1 MIIIIDTLSWK
12 ETSLFGSNARK
23 LVHEKSFQISKFKDI
38 T

>member
-23 LVHEKSFQISKFKDI
+23 LVHEKEFLKYPNLM